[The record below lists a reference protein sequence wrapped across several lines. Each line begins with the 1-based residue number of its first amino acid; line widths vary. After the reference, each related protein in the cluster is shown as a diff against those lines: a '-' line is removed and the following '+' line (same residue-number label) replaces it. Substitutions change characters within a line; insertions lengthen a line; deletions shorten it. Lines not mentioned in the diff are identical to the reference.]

1 MTCGGDP
8 NVIGIVVAGLT
19 GVHTNNGTVT
29 GCGTGILLSGGGS
42 HHLNGLT
49 ATGNVCCGGGGTGDG
64 IRLEA
69 SHDNHINGSSASLNH
84 AVGVRMVGSDR
95 NRLNMMVINSNEGPP
110 TCGGVLLVDS
120 DNNVVSSS
128 DISDNGDFGVEAFSG
143 SDNNRIQSST
153 VNGTNFFGSPTPRI
167 VVFGGTGTVVR
178 GNSANGNSFGIALF
192 GATMSTVQSNT
203 ATGNT
208 FFDLFEAI
216 PGCDAN
222 TWKDN
227 TFGTSNDPCIN

>member
-19 GVHTNNGTVT
+19 EVHTNNGTVT

-110 TCGGVLLVDS
+110 TCGGVLLVNS

-128 DISDNGDFGVEAFSG
+128 DISDNGDFGVEAFPDPTTTG
-143 SDNNRIQSST
+143 SRAAPSTGPISSA
-153 VNGTNFFGSPTPRI
+153 PRRLASSSSAAREPSS
-167 VVFGGTGTVVR
+167 GGTARTGT
-178 GNSANGNSFGIALF
+178 AL
-192 GATMSTVQSNT
+192 GSLSLAR
-203 ATGNT
+203 
-208 FFDLFEAI
+208 
-216 PGCDAN
+216 P
-222 TWKDN
+222 
-227 TFGTSNDPCIN
+227 